1 MSSKLFVIV
10 VVLFAVALSLFA
22 AVAPKNVGS
31 VDFAPAAE
39 GLKVA
44 SVKFGTEISNAGNTA
59 ASNTQSALNDIV
71 KALGVVGIIVG
82 GFVCALI
89 VWAALATIGKKGVLV
104 LAVIG
109 IIAFMTVGCTPSKPQ
124 PICRTD
130 APKGQTWT
138 ALIDSVSANNPRGI
152 CQLKD
157 ATGKVIGQQ
166 AGEKSFAE
174 YFAQAKQAVEE
185 TAQCYNDKGQG
196 TTCIAE
202 QIKQ

>member
-1 MSSKLFVIV
+1 MSSKLLVTV

-31 VDFAPAAE
+31 VDLAPAAT

-44 SVKFGTEISNAGNTA
+44 AVEFGAEISNAGNTA
-59 ASNTQSALNDIV
+59 SSNTKSALNDIV
-71 KALGVVGIIVG
+71 KSLGVVGIIVI
-82 GFVCALI
+82 GFVCVII
-89 VWAALATIGKKGVLV
+89 VWAALAVIGKKGLLV

-109 IIAFMTVGCTPSKPQ
+109 IVALMTVGCTPSKPQ

-152 CQLKD
+152 
-157 ATGKVIGQQ
+157 
-166 AGEKSFAE
+166 
-174 YFAQAKQAVEE
+174 
-185 TAQCYNDKGQG
+185 
-196 TTCIAE
+196 
-202 QIKQ
+202 